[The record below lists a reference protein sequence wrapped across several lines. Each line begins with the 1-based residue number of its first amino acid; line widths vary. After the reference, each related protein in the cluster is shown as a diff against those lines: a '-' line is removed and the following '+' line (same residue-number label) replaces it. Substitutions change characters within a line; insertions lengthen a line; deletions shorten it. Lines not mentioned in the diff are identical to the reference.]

1 MGWGRI
7 RISGDA
13 SEDSDRLLHI
23 GAPFYAAPLGG
34 GRLPNKYKK
43 SATGRNLK
51 KTKRKGKLNM
61 KTVGIV
67 GLGLIGGSMAKT
79 VKRCTDCAVAGYDLD
94 GSVEEKA
101 LRDQAIDRAGIAAVL
116 EAGLLLI
123 ALYPR
128 QTVDF
133 VKQHASALRPGTVIV
148 DLCGV
153 KELVC
158 RELGPFCAQN
168 GLRFVGGH
176 PMAGREFS
184 GYDYTLPSLFTGASM
199 ILTPTEASDDALLME
214 LQEFFRGL
222 EFGKVVVTTAE
233 NHDKMIAF
241 TSQLAHVVSNAYIKS
256 PEADRHNGYSAGS
269 YKDLTRVARLNEVM
283 WAELFLCNREPL
295 LTEIDTIIG
304 NLREV
309 RDAIAAG
316 DSPRLQALLKA
327 GSDRKRAIDLFV
339 E

>member
-1 MGWGRI
+1 M
-7 RISGDA
+7 
-13 SEDSDRLLHI
+13 
-23 GAPFYAAPLGG
+23 
-34 GRLPNKYKK
+34 
-43 SATGRNLK
+43 T
-51 KTKRKGKLNM
+51 M
-61 KTVGIV
+61 KTVGVV

-79 VKRCTDCAVAGYDLD
+79 VKRCMGDCLVAGYDLD
-94 GSVEEKA
+94 KTVEEKA
-101 LRDQAIDRAGIAAVL
+101 LRDGAIDRAGLEAVL
-116 EAGLLLI
+116 ETDFLLV

-128 QTVDF
+128 QTVEF
-133 VKQHASALRPGTVIV
+133 VKRYANALRPRTVIV

-158 RELGPFCAQN
+158 SELGPFCAEK

-184 GYDYTLPSLFTGASM
+184 GYDYTMPSLFTGASM
-199 ILTPTEASDDALLME
+199 ILTPTEASDEALLEE
-214 LQEFFRGL
+214 LKGLFRAL
-222 EFGKVVVTTAE
+222 EFGKVVITTAE
-233 NHDKMIAF
+233 NHDRMIAF

-295 LTEIDTIIG
+295 LTEIDTIME
-304 NLREV
+304 NLHEV
-309 RDAIAAG
+309 REAIADG
-316 DSPRLQALLKA
+316 DSPRLKALLKA
-327 GSDRKRAIDLFV
+327 GSDRKKEIDLFV